1 MRAGQLSHPRLD
13 LPCLRQDS
21 SLLAVTPL
29 TCHPRSESSSPKL
42 EWPGLMFR
50 QEVQAIGLSIEQG
63 TSLVPNDGRFHV
75 VVDGNVVFSSKAKST
90 ALTRYRSLRDEL
102 LQKAGIEQKPVDP
115 EETRRRERQFYDF
128 QAVMSESMRQRAIN
142 AKRKGGKGGSGG
154 V

>member
-1 MRAGQLSHPRLD
+1 
-13 LPCLRQDS
+13 
-21 SLLAVTPL
+21 
-29 TCHPRSESSSPKL
+29 
-42 EWPGLMFR
+42 MFR